1 MADNNKT
8 DRPETE
14 ETTSLVS
21 VEAPQPEPPVIEV
34 EAEDIS
40 KKELRKEKREKKRRY
55 GEVMTTGSFIRTFL
69 LLLIPGINIL
79 CVIFWAIGAAKNRNK
94 VNLSRGLIC
103 FFLIEVLL
111 ALVVAGVAY
120 IYADQR
126 EDAALKYLDNKTNG
140 LITYLDIGTYKDLPK
155 ILGVSKFLV
164 EKEQPKTDDPT
175 EPEPEPEPVIPKT
188 CYAYN
193 PEGIDS
199 IATFSDLFEKQFDPE
214 NDWKNAEELDPE
226 SLFGI
231 LNATNVDYENYDR
244 IYIIL
249 DNEDCNCVIIFNPEG
264 SFDVGSSFPAVS
276 ASSDYVVVGGA
287 K

>member
-8 DRPETE
+8 DLPETE

-231 LNATNVDYENYDR
+231 LNAANVDYENYDR

>member
-8 DRPETE
+8 DLPETE

-21 VEAPQPEPPVIEV
+21 VEAPEPEPPVIEV

-231 LNATNVDYENYDR
+231 LNATNVDYENYDS
-244 IYIIL
+244 IYI
-249 DNEDCNCVIIFNPEG
+249 
-264 SFDVGSSFPAVS
+264 
-276 ASSDYVVVGGA
+276 
-287 K
+287 

>member
-8 DRPETE
+8 DLPETE

-193 PEGIDS
+193 PEGRDS

-231 LNATNVDYENYDR
+231 LNAANVDYENYDR

>member
-1 MADNNKT
+1 
-8 DRPETE
+8 
-14 ETTSLVS
+14 
-21 VEAPQPEPPVIEV
+21 
-34 EAEDIS
+34 
-40 KKELRKEKREKKRRY
+40 
-55 GEVMTTGSFIRTFL
+55 MTTGSFIRTFL

>member
-8 DRPETE
+8 DLPENE
-14 ETTSLVS
+14 EATSLVT
-21 VEAPQPEPPVIEV
+21 VEAPEPEPPVIEV

-111 ALVVAGVAY
+111 ALVIAGVAY

-155 ILGVSKFLV
+155 LLGVSKFLV

-231 LNATNVDYENYDR
+231 LAAANVDYEEYDR

-264 SFDVGSSFPAVS
+264 SFDVGSSYPAISV
-276 ASSDYVVVGGA
+276 SSDYVVVGGA